1 MKYCPPFRIHR
12 WCYGS
17 LQKSS
22 ISLKSF
28 RFFFEFQEN
37 VLMDQKSSNLFVRM
51 INKSSG
57 RLTFT
62 SAFVCMVLIR
72 ILFFSQKQM
81 LTKTNPSR
89 SVEIPFRSMTT
100 RRKKRPTVSFSD
112 INQILAG
119 VCNEVL
125 LTFEGDDPYESIF
138 IGTSIER
145 EEKAWQTF
153 RDSDRCHGRRKIMFV
168 STSMRETERFEIEQR
183 GRSCLIQ

>member
-1 MKYCPPFRIHR
+1 MFLSFLHSSMKYCPPFRIHR

-28 RFFFEFQEN
+28 RFFFKFQEN

-100 RRKKRPTVSFSD
+100 RRKKDQQFLSPISIRFS
-112 INQILAG
+112 L
-119 VCNEVL
+119 VYVMKFC
-125 LTFEGDDPYESIF
+125 
-138 IGTSIER
+138 
-145 EEKAWQTF
+145 
-153 RDSDRCHGRRKIMFV
+153 
-168 STSMRETERFEIEQR
+168 
-183 GRSCLIQ
+183 